1 VSEDLTALHSEKA
14 SAGNAALVDEM
25 LAESAA
31 DAPDVAS
38 GKDLSD
44 LVTGSQGNPGGGVVD
59 NLFGLARSVPQAV
72 SGAID
77 AVNEVPDLFA
87 DLSDLARR
95 RLPGGGLGVQFVND
109 AGEFDLEL
117 VNDKSMESLFHS
129 TPDLP
134 TPKEGPTYAEQTVRG
149 ISKFAAGFI
158 GAGKLKPL
166 VALGKMGKA
175 GQVAAVFA
183 KGAVADATVIKPEQG
198 HLSDL
203 LVKYPALR
211 NPVTEYLSS
220 QPGDTGAEA
229 RFKNALEGMA
239 LGGAFEAVRISA
251 RLARTGYRSIVADAV
266 EKRVTGDK
274 SAVEAMI
281 AESDAQLE
289 RIRQINGPVDAP
301 LVEVKKGPVAGDRPP
316 TDLAERLAIAAPEDK
331 REVFINW
338 SRIDSPD
345 DVKAVVQKMADTFK
359 PEVEAA
365 QRGVR
370 SWEATKLSAGQIDAF
385 DTLMTRRS
393 GEALNAEQLTASR
406 ELWVRSGT
414 KLTSLARSAMGKDPA
429 ALMAFKK
436 QVEVHRAIQ
445 REVIGAR
452 TEAARALNALKIPV
466 TGGID
471 GAQQMQA
478 IRNAIDGDS
487 SLTKMV
493 EKVAQAEQLF
503 GERGVDDLV
512 RASFSARTS
521 DAVQQVW
528 YAMMLSNPVTHGRV
542 AVSNIAT
549 VAQVMTTRKGA
560 NLLGRFLEEP
570 NVATGETAAGMFAAM
585 QSLRDAFRISSEG
598 RRTLGMAAEKIV
610 QGDLQGARAVFG
622 GTDEQWGRFYRALA
636 TGEQGLYTGTP
647 DMPRAGAFDP
657 ALWGMDR
664 KSRLGRVFDFI
675 ETTTSLPG
683 RSLNSVDEVF
693 GGAAFR
699 FELNARAFRQA
710 TDEVAQGIIP
720 ESAFKDRLS
729 QLVLDPEEVA
739 QNAASVLAQQVAM
752 RAHPPRTSQMHQ
764 LLLAVHNVPVLGKV
778 AMPFPRTAWNVANF
792 GMQYTP
798 LAPMVREW
806 RAEIAKGGANADIAY
821 TKVVM
826 GSALLSTFLDAALD
840 GKIIGTG
847 GGDEGL
853 RASREAQGIQPNSIR
868 ILGKTFSIRS
878 LGPFA
883 ELALMAANFADAI
896 ATADFEA
903 DDADF
908 SDVFSTSALAV
919 GQQTVNATYMRG
931 AGDVASLLSSSSS
944 TYEAEAF
951 FRNLAGSAVPG
962 AVGYLARATDPIQR
976 EAFNASEVFLR
987 RLQANSLAPKR
998 DRWGRTMTYSS
1009 GLGTM
1014 YDTLSPVYAKTVA
1027 TEPVDA
1033 EIDRLGTS
1041 VTKPDRTAG
1050 FGKGAQIDLGKYP
1063 HIYSRYV
1070 EIAGQATLA
1079 RLNDLITGKSPDSGL
1094 YDSLSDGPDGSKAMM
1109 IQNIVSDERLA
1120 ARVQLLQEFPELQ
1133 VLTEERQE
1141 RRVKQLTEGPQPAGG

>member
-1 VSEDLTALHSEKA
+1 MSDDLTELHSEKA
-14 SAGNAALVDEM
+14 TAGNVALVDEM
-25 LAESAA
+25 LAESAV
-31 DAPDVAS
+31 DAPDATA
-38 GKDLSD
+38 GADLSTSAPSSPD
-44 LVTGSQGNPGGGVVD
+44 GGGVID
-59 NLFGLARSVPQAV
+59 NLFGLSRSVPQV
-72 SGAID
+72 VGGAID
-77 AVNEVPDLFA
+77 AVNEVPNA
-87 DLSDLARR
+87 MGDLSDAINR
-95 RLPGGGLGVQFVND
+95 RLPSLPHLQLTND
-109 AGEFDLEL
+109 AGELDLDL
-117 VNDKSMESLFHS
+117 VSSNADNLHS
-129 TPDLP
+129 IFSDTPDLP
-134 TPKEGPTYAEQTVRG
+134 TTDTGPTYAEQTVRG
-149 ISKFAAGFI
+149 ISKFTAGFLA
-158 GAGKLKPL
+158 AGKLKPL
-166 VALGKMGKA
+166 VALGKAGKA

-183 KGAVADATVIKPEQG
+183 KGAAADATVIAPEQG
-198 HLSDL
+198 RLSDL
-203 LVKYPALR
+203 LVQYPALR

-220 QPGDTGAEA
+220 QPGDTGAES
-229 RFKNALEGMA
+229 RLKNALEGMA
-239 LGGAFEAVRISA
+239 LGGAFEGIRLAA
-251 RLARTGYRSIVADAV
+251 RFARTGYRSIVTDAV
-266 EKRVTGDK
+266 EKRATGDK
-274 SAVEAMI
+274 AAVEAMI

-289 RIRQINGPVDAP
+289 RIREINGPVDAP
-301 LVEVKKGPVAGDRPP
+301 LVAVKKGPVAGDRPP
-316 TDLAERLAIAAPEDK
+316 ADLEERLVRSTGNTEE

-345 DVKAVVQKMADTFK
+345 DVKSVVQKMADTFK

-370 SWEATKLSAGQIDAF
+370 SWDATKLSAGQIDAF
-385 DTLMTRRS
+385 DTLMSRRS

-414 KLTSLARSAMGKDPA
+414 KLTSLARAAMGKDPA

-478 IRNAIDGDS
+478 IRNAIDSDS

-542 AVSNIAT
+542 AISNFAT
-549 VAQVMTTRKGA
+549 VGQVMATRKGA
-560 NLLGRFLEEP
+560 NYLGRFLDEP
-570 NVATGETAAGMFAAM
+570 NVATGETGAGMFAAM

-598 RRTLGMAAEKIV
+598 RRTLGMAAEKV
-610 QGDLQGARAVFG
+610 AAGDLHGARAVFG
-622 GTDEQWGRFYRALA
+622 GTDEQWGRFYRALS

-664 KSRLGRVFDFI
+664 KSRMGRVFDWV
-675 ETTTSLPG
+675 ETSTSLPG
-683 RSLNSVDEVF
+683 RSLNAVDEVF

-710 TDEVAQGIIP
+710 TDEVSQGIIP
-720 ESAFKDRLS
+720 ANAFNDRLS

-752 RAHPPRTSQMHQ
+752 RTHPPRESPMAK
-764 LLLAVHNVPVLGKV
+764 LLLAIHNIPVLGKV

-806 RAEIAKGGANADIAY
+806 RADIAKGGASADIAY
-821 TKVVM
+821 TKILM

-840 GKIIGTG
+840 GKIIGSG
-847 GGDEGL
+847 GGDDGL
-853 RASREAQGIQPNSIR
+853 RASREAQGLQPNSIR
-868 ILGKTFSIRS
+868 IGGKTFSIRS
-878 LGPFA
+878 LGPFS
-883 ELALMAANFADAI
+883 ELALMAANFADAL

-908 SDVFSTSALAV
+908 ADVFSTAALAV

-962 AVGYLARATDPIQR
+962 AVGYLARATDPVQR
-976 EAFNASEVFLR
+976 EAFTASEVFLR
-987 RLQANSLAPKR
+987 RVQANSLAPKL
-998 DRWGRTMTYSS
+998 DRWGKQLTYSS

-1014 YDTLSPVYAKTVA
+1014 YDVLSPVYGKTIS
-1027 TEPVDA
+1027 TEPADA
-1033 EIDRLGTS
+1033 EIDRLGVS
-1041 VTKPDRTAG
+1041 ITKPDRTAS
-1050 FGKGAQIDLGKYP
+1050 FGKGAVVDLGKYP

-1070 EIAGQATLA
+1070 EIAGKASLA
-1079 RLNDLITGKSPDSGL
+1079 RLNDLVTGKSPDSAF
-1094 YDSLSDGPDGSKAMM
+1094 YETLSDGPDGSKAMA
-1109 IQNIVSDERLA
+1109 ISNIVSDERVA
-1120 ARVQLLQEFPELQ
+1120 ARVQLLEEFPELR
-1133 VLTEERQE
+1133 VIADERQE
-1141 RRVKQLTEGPQPAGG
+1141 RRVQQLTASPQPAGG